1 MKVGDPGGS
10 VSPAVE
16 KQRKKA
22 LFSPTI
28 KRRRP
33 SYKDDGQEGRS
44 TTKKI
49 FFGLQDDNENLVPQR
64 TRVRSGNPC
73 TDEFRQRQF
82 LHGVRESSLQRC
94 HPYQTMCG
102 AEDDR

>member
-16 KQRKKA
+16 KQRKKSSSHQP
-22 LFSPTI
+22 LRGDDRVTKTTD
-28 KRRRP
+28 KRRDRR
-33 SYKDDGQEGRS
+33 Q
-44 TTKKI
+44 KI
-49 FFGLQDDNENLVPQR
+49 FFGLQDDNENPVPQR